1 MQRIRSFIDNF
12 EEIVTGVLLVYIV
25 TILTMAISGRELF
38 GLSWAWQE
46 ESLRIAFVYLVLIA
60 IAMGAKYDAHI
71 RITFFRN
78 LFPKS
83 VQNIL
88 HWAADIIWVLFN
100 ILAFYYSTELIATMQ
115 RFVQL
120 TPVLELKLPYVY
132 MIIPFSLGLT
142 TLRIIQRWFITARQA
157 KNTTSEG
164 DAA

>member
-1 MQRIRSFIDNF
+1 MQRIRRFIDKF

-25 TILTMAISGRELF
+25 VILTMAIGGRELF

-78 LFPKS
+78 LFPKA
-83 VQNIL
+83 VQTAL
-88 HWAADIIWVLFN
+88 LWAADIIWVIFN

-132 MIIPFSLGLT
+132 MILPFSLALT
-142 TLRIIQRWFITARQA
+142 TVRIIQRRIITIQ
-157 KNTTSEG
+157 
-164 DAA
+164 